1 MDINVKVT
9 IGAEPELIMH
19 LATLVECVKD
29 VLKVSKSQLTGPE
42 PVKQEPVK
50 AEPAKKKAKPAEKKQ
65 DPVKEELPAQ
75 AAEPAP
81 EPPKPEPEPEP
92 VPEPEPEPEPVPEP
106 APAKEEDEP
115 AISEADIRKFCMEYV
130 KKDPANKAKVVAAFK
145 AVGATKL
152 PEVKPEDYRKVR
164 DMLK

>member
-29 VLKVSKSQLTGPE
+29 VLKVSKSQLTEPE
-42 PVKQEPVK
+42 SVKQEPVK

-65 DPVKEELPAQ
+65 DPVKEETPAP

-81 EPPKPEPEPEP
+81 EPPKPEH
-92 VPEPEPEPEPVPEP
+92 EP
-106 APAKEEDEP
+106 APAPAAEPEPATEPAKEEAP
-115 AISEADIRKFCMEYV
+115 AVSEADIRKFCMEFV

-145 AVGATKL
+145 SVGATKL
-152 PEVKPEDYRKVR
+152 PEVKPEDYRKVM

>member
-29 VLKVSKSQLTGPE
+29 VLKVSKSQLTEPD

-65 DPVKEELPAQ
+65 DPVKEETPAP

-92 VPEPEPEPEPVPEP
+92 VPAPAAEPEPAQV
-106 APAKEEDEP
+106 KEEDEP

-152 PEVKPEDYRKVR
+152 PEVKPGDYRKV
-164 DMLK
+164 MELLK

>member
-19 LATLVECVKD
+19 LATLVECAKD
-29 VLKVSKSQLTGPE
+29 VLKVSKSQLTEPE

-65 DPVKEELPAQ
+65 DPVKEEAPAP
-75 AAEPAP
+75 AAEPTP
-81 EPPKPEPEPEP
+81 EPPKPEPEPA
-92 VPEPEPEPEPVPEP
+92 P
-106 APAKEEDEP
+106 APAAEPAKEEAP
-115 AISEADIRKFCMEYV
+115 AISEADIRKFCMEFV
-130 KKDPANKAKVVAAFK
+130 NKDPANKAKVVAAFK
-145 AVGATKL
+145 SVGATKL
-152 PEVKPEDYRKVR
+152 PEVKPEDYRKVI

>member
-19 LATLVECVKD
+19 MATLVECVKD
-29 VLKVSKSQLTGPE
+29 VLKVSKSQLTEPE

-65 DPVKEELPAQ
+65 DPAKEETPAP

-81 EPPKPEPEPEP
+81 EPPKPEPK
-92 VPEPEPEPEPVPEP
+92 PEPVPEP
-106 APAKEEDEP
+106 AKEPEPAQVKEEDEP
-115 AISEADIRKFCMEYV
+115 AISEADIRKFCMEFV
-130 KKDPANKAKVVAAFK
+130 KKDPANKAKVVAAFR

-152 PEVKPEDYRKVR
+152 PEVKPGDYRKV
-164 DMLK
+164 MELLK

>member
-29 VLKVSKSQLTGPE
+29 VLKVRKSQLTEPE

-65 DPVKEELPAQ
+65 DPVKEETPAP

-81 EPPKPEPEPEP
+81 EPPKPEPK
-92 VPEPEPEPEPVPEP
+92 PEPVPEP
-106 APAKEEDEP
+106 AKEPEPAQVKEEDEP

-152 PEVKPEDYRKVR
+152 PEVKPEDYRKVM

>member
-29 VLKVSKSQLTGPE
+29 VLKVSKSQLTEPE

-65 DPVKEELPAQ
+65 DPVKEETPAP

-81 EPPKPEPEPEP
+81 EPPKPEPEP
-92 VPEPEPEPEPVPEP
+92 VPEP
-106 APAKEEDEP
+106 AKEPEPAQVKEEDEP

-145 AVGATKL
+145 SVGATKL
-152 PEVKPEDYRKVR
+152 PEVKPGDYRKVIEL
-164 DMLK
+164 LK

>member
-29 VLKVSKSQLTGPE
+29 VLKVSKSQLTEPE

-65 DPVKEELPAQ
+65 DPVKEETPAP

-81 EPPKPEPEPEP
+81 EPPKPEPAPTP
-92 VPEPEPEPEPVPEP
+92 AAKPEP
-106 APAKEEDEP
+106 APEPAKEEAP
-115 AISEADIRKFCMEYV
+115 AVSEADIRKFCMEFV

-145 AVGATKL
+145 SVGATKL
-152 PEVKPEDYRKVR
+152 PEVKPEDYRKVM

>member
-1 MDINVKVT
+1 MKVT

-29 VLKVSKSQLTGPE
+29 VLKVSKSQLTEPE

-65 DPVKEELPAQ
+65 DPVKEETPAP

-81 EPPKPEPEPEP
+81 EPPKSE
-92 VPEPEPEPEPVPEP
+92 PEP
-106 APAKEEDEP
+106 APTPAAEPEPATEPAKEEEAP
-115 AISEADIRKFCMEYV
+115 AITEADIRKFCMEFV

-145 AVGATKL
+145 SVGATKL
-152 PEVKPEDYRKVR
+152 PEVKPEDYLKVV

>member
-29 VLKVSKSQLTGPE
+29 VLKVSKSQLTEPE

-65 DPVKEELPAQ
+65 EPVKEEAPAP
-75 AAEPAP
+75 AAEPTP
-81 EPPKPEPEPEP
+81 EPPKPEPEPAP
-92 VPEPEPEPEPVPEP
+92 VAEPEP
-106 APAKEEDEP
+106 APEPAKEEAP

-152 PEVKPEDYRKVR
+152 PEVKPGDYRKV
-164 DMLK
+164 MELLK

>member
-29 VLKVSKSQLTGPE
+29 VLKVSNSQLTAA
-42 PVKQEPVK
+42 EPVK
-50 AEPAKKKAKPAEKKQ
+50 AEPPKKKVKPAEKKQ
-65 DPVKEELPAQ
+65 EPVKEEAPTP
-75 AAEPAP
+75 AAEVPAP
-81 EPPKPEPEPEP
+81 EPPKPEP
-92 VPEPEPEPEPVPEP
+92 VPEPEPAKEPT
-106 APAKEEDEP
+106 PAKEEDEP

-152 PEVKPEDYRKVR
+152 PEVKPGDYKKVL
-164 DMLK
+164 DLLK

>member
-29 VLKVSKSQLTGPE
+29 VLKVSKSQLTEPE

-65 DPVKEELPAQ
+65 DPVKEETPAP

-81 EPPKPEPEPEP
+81 EPPKPEPEPA
-92 VPEPEPEPEPVPEP
+92 PE
-106 APAKEEDEP
+106 PAKEEAP
-115 AISEADIRKFCMEYV
+115 AVSEADLRKFCMEFV

-145 AVGATKL
+145 SVGATKL
-152 PEVKPEDYRKVR
+152 PEVKPEDYQKVM
-164 DMLK
+164 DQLK

>member
-19 LATLVECVKD
+19 LTTLVECVKD
-29 VLKVSKSQLTGPE
+29 VLKVSKSQLTEPE

-50 AEPAKKKAKPAEKKQ
+50 AEPAKKKAKPGEKKQ
-65 DPVKEELPAQ
+65 DPVKEEA
-75 AAEPAP
+75 PAP
-81 EPPKPEPEPEP
+81 EPPKPEPEPAPAPAAE
-92 VPEPEPEPEPVPEP
+92 PEP
-106 APAKEEDEP
+106 APEPAKEEAP
-115 AISEADIRKFCMEYV
+115 AISEADIRKFCMEFV

-145 AVGATKL
+145 SVGATKL
-152 PEVKPEDYRKVR
+152 PEVKPEDYRKVM

>member
-29 VLKVSKSQLTGPE
+29 VLKVNKSQLTEPE

-65 DPVKEELPAQ
+65 DSVKEEAPAP
-75 AAEPAP
+75 AAEPAL
-81 EPPKPEPEPEP
+81 EPPKPEPEPAPAPAAE
-92 VPEPEPEPEPVPEP
+92 PEP
-106 APAKEEDEP
+106 APEPAKEEAP
-115 AISEADIRKFCMEYV
+115 AISEADIRKFCMEFV

-145 AVGATKL
+145 SVGATKL
-152 PEVKPEDYRKVR
+152 PEVKPEDYRKVM

>member
-29 VLKVSKSQLTGPE
+29 VLKVSKSQLTEPE

-65 DPVKEELPAQ
+65 DPVKEETPAP

-81 EPPKPEPEPEP
+81 EPPKPEPEPAP
-92 VPEPEPEPEPVPEP
+92 APAAKPE
-106 APAKEEDEP
+106 PAKEEAP
-115 AISEADIRKFCMEYV
+115 AVSEADIRKFCMEFV

-145 AVGATKL
+145 SVGATKL
-152 PEVKPEDYRKVR
+152 PEVKPEDYRKVM
-164 DMLK
+164 DLLK

>member
-19 LATLVECVKD
+19 LATLEECVKD
-29 VLKVSKSQLTGPE
+29 VLKVSKSQLTEPE

-65 DPVKEELPAQ
+65 DPGKEETPAP

-81 EPPKPEPEPEP
+81 EPPKPEPK
-92 VPEPEPEPEPVPEP
+92 PEPVPEP
-106 APAKEEDEP
+106 AKEPEPAQVKEEDEP

-145 AVGATKL
+145 SVGATKL
-152 PEVKPEDYRKVR
+152 PEVKPEDYRKVM

>member
-29 VLKVSKSQLTGPE
+29 VLKVSKSQLTEPE

-65 DPVKEELPAQ
+65 DPVKEETPAP

-92 VPEPEPEPEPVPEP
+92 ALTPASKPEP
-106 APAKEEDEP
+106 APEPAKEEAP
-115 AISEADIRKFCMEYV
+115 AISEADIRKFCMEFV

-145 AVGATKL
+145 SVGATKL
-152 PEVKPEDYRKVR
+152 PEVKPGDYRKV
-164 DMLK
+164 MELLK

>member
-9 IGAEPELIMH
+9 IGAEPELIMR

-29 VLKVSKSQLTGPE
+29 VLKVSKSQLTEPE

-65 DPVKEELPAQ
+65 DPVKEET
-75 AAEPAP
+75 PAP
-81 EPPKPEPEPEP
+81 EPPKPEPEPAP
-92 VPEPEPEPEPVPEP
+92 APAAKPE
-106 APAKEEDEP
+106 PAKEEAP
-115 AISEADIRKFCMEYV
+115 AVSEADIRKFCMEFV

-145 AVGATKL
+145 SVGATKL
-152 PEVKPEDYRKVR
+152 PEVKPEDYRKVM

>member
-1 MDINVKVT
+1 MDINVKIT

-29 VLKVSKSQLTGPE
+29 VLKVSKSQLTKPE

-65 DPVKEELPAQ
+65 DPVKEEAPAP
-75 AAEPAP
+75 AAEPTPEPPNPEPEPAPAPAAEPEPAP
-81 EPPKPEPEPEP
+81 EP
-92 VPEPEPEPEPVPEP
+92 
-106 APAKEEDEP
+106 AKEEAP
-115 AISEADIRKFCMEYV
+115 AISEADIRKFCMEFV

-145 AVGATKL
+145 SVGATKL
-152 PEVKPEDYRKVR
+152 PEVKPEDYRKVM

>member
-1 MDINVKVT
+1 MKIT

-19 LATLVECVKD
+19 LGTLVECVKD
-29 VLKVSKSQLTGPE
+29 VLKVSKSQLTEPE
-42 PVKQEPVK
+42 PVKQEQVK

-65 DPVKEELPAQ
+65 DPAKEETPAP

-81 EPPKPEPEPEP
+81 EPPKPEPEPAP
-92 VPEPEPEPEPVPEP
+92 TPAAKPEP
-106 APAKEEDEP
+106 APEPAKEEAP
-115 AISEADIRKFCMEYV
+115 AVSEADIRKFCMEFV

-152 PEVKPEDYRKVR
+152 PEVKPEDYRKVM

>member
-1 MDINVKVT
+1 MDINVKIT

-29 VLKVSKSQLTGPE
+29 VLKVSKSQLTEPE

-65 DPVKEELPAQ
+65 DPVKEETPAP

-92 VPEPEPEPEPVPEP
+92 APTPAAKPEP
-106 APAKEEDEP
+106 APEPAKEEAP
-115 AISEADIRKFCMEYV
+115 AVSEADIRKFCMEFV

-145 AVGATKL
+145 SVGATKL
-152 PEVKPEDYRKVR
+152 PEVKPEDYRKVM

>member
-29 VLKVSKSQLTGPE
+29 VLKVSKSQLTEPE

-65 DPVKEELPAQ
+65 DPVKEET
-75 AAEPAP
+75 PAP

-92 VPEPEPEPEPVPEP
+92 APAPAAEPEPAQV
-106 APAKEEDEP
+106 KEEDEP
-115 AISEADIRKFCMEYV
+115 AISEAAIRKFCMEYV
-130 KKDPANKAKVVAAFK
+130 KKDPANKAKVVAACK

-152 PEVKPEDYRKVR
+152 PEVKPGDYRKV
-164 DMLK
+164 MELLK

>member
-29 VLKVSKSQLTGPE
+29 VLKVSKSQLTEPD

-65 DPVKEELPAQ
+65 DPVKEE
-75 AAEPAP
+75 
-81 EPPKPEPEPEP
+81 
-92 VPEPEPEPEPVPEP
+92 
-106 APAKEEDEP
+106 APA
-115 AISEADIRKFCMEYV
+115 
-130 KKDPANKAKVVAAFK
+130 
-145 AVGATKL
+145 GASSG
-152 PEVKPEDYRKVR
+152 
-164 DMLK
+164 

>member
-29 VLKVSKSQLTGPE
+29 VLKVSKSQLTEPE

-50 AEPAKKKAKPAEKKQ
+50 AEPAKKKAKSAEKKQ
-65 DPVKEELPAQ
+65 DPVKEETPAP

-81 EPPKPEPEPEP
+81 EQPKPEPK
-92 VPEPEPEPEPVPEP
+92 PEPVPEP
-106 APAKEEDEP
+106 AKEPEPAQVKEEDEP

-152 PEVKPEDYRKVR
+152 PEVKPGDYRKV
-164 DMLK
+164 MELLK

>member
-29 VLKVSKSQLTGPE
+29 VLKVSKSQLTEPE
-42 PVKQEPVK
+42 SVKQEPVK

-65 DPVKEELPAQ
+65 DPVKEEASAP

-81 EPPKPEPEPEP
+81 EPPKPEP
-92 VPEPEPEPEPVPEP
+92 VPEP
-106 APAKEEDEP
+106 AKEPEPAQVKEEDEP

-152 PEVKPEDYRKVR
+152 PEVKPGDYRKVLEL
-164 DMLK
+164 LK

>member
-29 VLKVSKSQLTGPE
+29 VLKVSKSQLTEPE

-65 DPVKEELPAQ
+65 DPVKEELPAP
-75 AAEPAP
+75 AAEPTP
-81 EPPKPEPEPEP
+81 ELPKPEPEPAP
-92 VPEPEPEPEPVPEP
+92 APAAKPEP
-106 APAKEEDEP
+106 APEPAKEEAP
-115 AISEADIRKFCMEYV
+115 AVSEADIRKFCMEFV

-145 AVGATKL
+145 SVGATKL
-152 PEVKPEDYRKVR
+152 PEVKPEDYRKVM

>member
-29 VLKVSKSQLTGPE
+29 VLKVSKSQLTEPE
-42 PVKQEPVK
+42 PVKQEQVK

-65 DPVKEELPAQ
+65 DPVKEETPAP

-81 EPPKPEPEPEP
+81 EPPKPEPK
-92 VPEPEPEPEPVPEP
+92 PEPVPEP
-106 APAKEEDEP
+106 AKEPEPAQVKEEDEP
-115 AISEADIRKFCMEYV
+115 AISEADIRKFCMEFV
-130 KKDPANKAKVVAAFK
+130 KKDPANKAKVVAAFR

-152 PEVKPEDYRKVR
+152 PEVKPGDYRKV
-164 DMLK
+164 MELLK

>member
-29 VLKVSKSQLTGPE
+29 VLKVSKSQLTEPE

-65 DPVKEELPAQ
+65 DPVKEET
-75 AAEPAP
+75 PAP
-81 EPPKPEPEPEP
+81 EPPK
-92 VPEPEPEPEPVPEP
+92 
-106 APAKEEDEP
+106 EEAP
-115 AISEADIRKFCMEYV
+115 AISEADIRKFCMEFV
-130 KKDPANKAKVVAAFK
+130 KKDPTNKAKVVAAFK
-145 AVGATKL
+145 SVGATKL
-152 PEVKPEDYRKVR
+152 PEVKPEDYRKVM

>member
-19 LATLVECVKD
+19 LATLVECAKD
-29 VLKVSKSQLTGPE
+29 VLKVSKSQLTEPE

-50 AEPAKKKAKPAEKKQ
+50 AEPAKKKTKPAEKKQ
-65 DPVKEELPAQ
+65 DPVKEEAPAPATEPVPEPSKPEPAPAP
-75 AAEPAP
+75 AAEPEPAP
-81 EPPKPEPEPEP
+81 EP
-92 VPEPEPEPEPVPEP
+92 
-106 APAKEEDEP
+106 AKEEAP
-115 AISEADIRKFCMEYV
+115 AVSEADIRKFCMEFV

-145 AVGATKL
+145 SVGATKL
-152 PEVKPEDYRKVR
+152 PEVKPEDYRKVM

>member
-29 VLKVSKSQLTGPE
+29 VLKVSKSQLTEPE

-65 DPVKEELPAQ
+65 DPVKEETPAP

-81 EPPKPEPEPEP
+81 EPPKPES
-92 VPEPEPEPEPVPEP
+92 EPEPVPEP
-106 APAKEEDEP
+106 AKESEPAQVKEEDEP
-115 AISEADIRKFCMEYV
+115 AISEADIRKFCMEFV

-145 AVGATKL
+145 SVGATKL
-152 PEVKPEDYRKVR
+152 PEVKPEDYRKVM

>member
-1 MDINVKVT
+1 MDINVKIT

-29 VLKVSKSQLTGPE
+29 VLKVSKSQLTEPE

-65 DPVKEELPAQ
+65 DPVKEETPAP

-81 EPPKPEPEPEP
+81 EPPKPEPEPAP
-92 VPEPEPEPEPVPEP
+92 APAAKPEP
-106 APAKEEDEP
+106 APEPAKEEAP
-115 AISEADIRKFCMEYV
+115 AISEADIRKFCMEFV
-130 KKDPANKAKVVAAFK
+130 KQDPANKAKVVAAFK
-145 AVGATKL
+145 SVGATKL
-152 PEVKPEDYRKVR
+152 PEVKPEDYRKVM

>member
-1 MDINVKVT
+1 M
-9 IGAEPELIMH
+9 
-19 LATLVECVKD
+19 KD
-29 VLKVSKSQLTGPE
+29 VLKVSKSQLTEPE

-65 DPVKEELPAQ
+65 DPVKEETPAP

-81 EPPKPEPEPEP
+81 EPPKSEPEPEP
-92 VPEPEPEPEPVPEP
+92 APTPAAKPEP
-106 APAKEEDEP
+106 APEPAKEEAP
-115 AISEADIRKFCMEYV
+115 AVSEADIRKFCMEFV

-145 AVGATKL
+145 SVGATKL
-152 PEVKPEDYRKVR
+152 PEVKPEDYRKVM

>member
-29 VLKVSKSQLTGPE
+29 VLKVSKSQLTEPD

-65 DPVKEELPAQ
+65 DPVKEETPAP

-81 EPPKPEPEPEP
+81 EQPKPEPK
-92 VPEPEPEPEPVPEP
+92 PEPVPEP
-106 APAKEEDEP
+106 AKEPEPAQVKEEDEP

-152 PEVKPEDYRKVR
+152 PEVKPEDYRKVM

>member
-19 LATLVECVKD
+19 LATLVECAKD
-29 VLKVSKSQLTGPE
+29 VLKVSKSQLTEPE

-65 DPVKEELPAQ
+65 DPVKEETPAP

-92 VPEPEPEPEPVPEP
+92 VPEPAKEPEPAQV
-106 APAKEEDEP
+106 KEEEEP

-152 PEVKPEDYRKVR
+152 PEVKPGDYRKV
-164 DMLK
+164 MELLK